1 MTNNM
6 APKDQN
12 THMMLCLFLLT
23 IVQTAEAFDGGDA
36 AALLLGAT
44 VSLVGICA
52 CLGWYARTRNG
63 QF

>member
-1 MTNNM
+1 M

-12 THMMLCLFLLT
+12 SLVMLCLLLLT
-23 IVQTAEAFDGGDA
+23 LVQTAEAFDGGDA

-44 VSLVGICA
+44 VTLVGVCA
-52 CLGWYARTRNG
+52 CLGWYARRRNG